1 MKTKVSWAI
10 FFLLTI
16 VSSSFG
22 QGNLQFNQVLNFGYG
37 DNYSVPAGKVLKIE
51 SINFNSPK
59 LYRPFVSCFSLGPN
73 PGCTANG
80 TVVCAYSEEAINY
93 LVIDQYILKSSI
105 FSGAAQITVC
115 KSNTVQSCEI
125 CPPTSGLDVSP
136 STFNLPIWLREG
148 KNVSVLATGIFISAI
163 EFNIVP

>member
-51 SINFNSPK
+51 SINYNSP
-59 LYRPFVSCFSLGPN
+59 
-73 PGCTANG
+73 T
-80 TVVCAYSEEAINY
+80 TYSEFIDCQLVSFNPICGSGQHMRCNYLGTAINY
-93 LVIDQYILKSSI
+93 LVIDQNILKT
-105 FSGAAQITVC
+105 SGGNSGGYIDLCNV
-115 KSNTVQSCEI
+115 NTCET
-125 CPPTSGLDVSP
+125 CPPSKSYGASP
-136 STFNLPIWLREG
+136 SSFNLPIWLREG